1 MKKYCTGT
9 KRLKHAMLRN
19 SRAEFECDM
28 LHCRGNTCA
37 GTQCIHIKGEK
48 TVPGI
53 ASTLP
58 RARERGAKAY
68 LRDGEARKATLID
81 PKGPANPGGNT
92 GEAIASTQPELQRN
106 FLQSTICKI
115 GNHPQ
120 DCSTGITRQIHAKE
134 KKMKKRRR
142 LAIIGGYA

>member
-1 MKKYCTGT
+1 M
-9 KRLKHAMLRN
+9 
-19 SRAEFECDM
+19 
-28 LHCRGNTCA
+28 
-37 GTQCIHIKGEK
+37 
-48 TVPGI
+48 PGI

-120 DCSTGITRQIHAKE
+120 DCSTGITKQIHANGKV
-134 KKMKKRRR
+134 MKKRKR

>member
-1 MKKYCTGT
+1 MKILYGA

-19 SRAEFECDM
+19 SRAEFECDTYY
-28 LHCRGNTCA
+28 NTDEIIAQEHSAFTA
-37 GTQCIHIKGEK
+37 GGGA
-48 TVPGI
+48 VPAI

-92 GEAIASTQPELQRN
+92 AEAV
-106 FLQSTICKI
+106 
-115 GNHPQ
+115 
-120 DCSTGITRQIHAKE
+120 
-134 KKMKKRRR
+134 
-142 LAIIGGYA
+142 